1 MGEAINHFHDA
12 AQSFSEAKQI
22 LESALAQGRGMNAE
36 ELQRY
41 NKHFNAACDSREAMK
56 KQQAEEMAARIA
68 TIEGELAD
76 SINGGGESLSE
87 SARRGTR
94 MYHEQFNAESVPY
107 RWHTQGPIS
116 NRRAGV
122 SLESVVPN
130 PALKDEWSFLERRS
144 ARKYQESMEA
154 YLARPFETRAT
165 QQMDLDELGGF
176 WLMPVQMMNDILKI
190 ADNMVYVRQLARVT
204 PRVDA
209 TSLAGRFL
217 EEDVEDADW
226 SGEITPIELTQIKMG
241 LRRLRPKNLNKG
253 VAFSFDIIM
262 QEPSISAFVV
272 ERLGYKRG
280 ITEERGYLLGN
291 GVNEALGA
299 MTPSDQGIPTSR
311 DVDKGNTATEVSLVG
326 IQSAKWSI
334 RTAYWDD
341 LTWFGARNF
350 WLQVSLLRR
359 TDGQPIWHTSID
371 MRHPDT
377 LLGDPA
383 YISEYMP
390 NVLTSGKY
398 AGIVGNWKEGYHI
411 ADAYDMTMQRVDQQF
426 ATQNVIVFIMRSKS
440 DGMPIRPDA
449 FARVKM
455 GT

>member
-1 MGEAINHFHDA
+1 
-12 AQSFSEAKQI
+12 
-22 LESALAQGRGMNAE
+22 
-36 ELQRY
+36 
-41 NKHFNAACDSREAMK
+41 
-56 KQQAEEMAARIA
+56 
-68 TIEGELAD
+68 
-76 SINGGGESLSE
+76 
-87 SARRGTR
+87 
-94 MYHEQFNAESVPY
+94 
-107 RWHTQGPIS
+107 
-116 NRRAGV
+116 
-122 SLESVVPN
+122 
-130 PALKDEWSFLERRS
+130 
-144 ARKYQESMEA
+144 MEA

-291 GVNEALGA
+291 GVNEALGV

-311 DVDKGNTATEVSLVG
+311 DVDTGNSATEVSLKGV
-326 IQSAKWSI
+326 QTAKWSI

-350 WLQVSLLRR
+350 WLQVSTAAPHRR
-359 TDGQPIWHTSID
+359 TAHLAHVH
-371 MRHPDT
+371 RHAP
-377 LLGDPA
+377 
-383 YISEYMP
+383 
-390 NVLTSGKY
+390 SGH
-398 AGIVGNWKEGYHI
+398 AARE
-411 ADAYDMTMQRVDQQF
+411 TRPTF
-426 ATQNVIVFIMRSKS
+426 RSTC
-440 DGMPIRPDA
+440 R
-449 FARVKM
+449 
-455 GT
+455 TC